1 MDGRRRALIIAN
13 DEYDHPGLSRLKAP
27 AADAEALASV
37 LGNSEVGGFQVH
49 VVHNAPAHTVGG
61 HIEDLFAESQSDDL
75 VLLHFSGH
83 GLKSDSGE
91 LFFAVRNT
99 RPDRLGSTAVPADFV
114 QRCMRS
120 SRARSIVLFLDCCY
134 GGAFGEGVSV
144 RAAGSANVLESFPAG
159 KLGGGRGRAVITA
172 SSAMEYAFEGD
183 SLADEHQQQPSVFT
197 AALVEGLT
205 SGEADRDED
214 GLVSLNELYD
224 YVYDRVR
231 ERNPK
236 QTPGRDVELEGE
248 LYLARSNRRRLRP
261 IPVPPDVAAALKS
274 DNVFTR
280 LGAVGELKSRVASP
294 DLSAAFGAFEALL
307 EVARSDIRYVQEA
320 ASEALAGAAI
330 SPDPAGLQFGTVAL
344 TELPVVKTIH
354 LAGPPLAGAVTV
366 APSEAWLT
374 ARVDAAQV
382 HVSVIT
388 TATGPLAGTLTL
400 TGPTGAVVIP
410 VTAEVVATGTAPAE
424 GPEDTQPSVALDT
437 PIHPAELPAEDA
449 RTLPVPF
456 AVARAAAPPPAAAAP
471 VRADGVGL
479 PLAGDGP
486 GPGPGPGPMTSATQ
500 ASAQTLSGAEQEAPS
515 LGPPT
520 ASAPTSRRYW
530 MLSGITALVSGGL
543 MLLCIVLPQQW
554 DTATL
559 DKDPIKA
566 KYLLYL
572 GLVVIAVGALAL
584 RARWRI
590 QGLGAILGAST
601 IGIVVAFDMLN
612 TLERLGMDGLDVGF
626 WVGLVAPIALLVAGA
641 LAVAGARRESDL
653 AFAALSRSDW
663 ASWCVL
669 ALAVAGALTL
679 LPSALETY
687 SDEPSWGLQGLCVA
701 ALAVGVPLAAVLAR
715 PVLLGRW
722 MLIGWCFACVAPVL
736 ATWLS
741 WKEYDSTSHGM
752 WFVLLTL
759 AAMVGLA
766 PMVHRD
772 RTQGREA

>member
-1 MDGRRRALIIAN
+1 VDGRRRALIIAN

-27 AADAEALASV
+27 AADAEALANV

-144 RAAGSANVLESFPAG
+144 RAGGSANVLDSFPAG

-261 IPVPPDVAAALKS
+261 LPVPPDVAAALKS

-280 LGAVGELKSRVASP
+280 LGAVAELKSRVGSP
-294 DLSAAFGAFEALL
+294 DLSGAFGAFEALL
-307 EVARSDIRYVQEA
+307 EVSRSDIRYVQEA
-320 ASEALAGAAI
+320 ASEALGGAAI
-330 SPDPAGLQFGTVAL
+330 SPDPPELQFGTVAL
-344 TELPVVKTIH
+344 TELPVVKTIR

-374 ARVDAAQV
+374 ASVEPAEV
-382 HVSVIT
+382 HVSVSTIT
-388 TATGPLAGTLTL
+388 TGRLSGTLTL
-400 TGPTGAVVIP
+400 TGPTGEVVVP
-410 VTAEVVATGTAPAE
+410 VTAEVVPTRTAPGEAR
-424 GPEDTQPSVALDT
+424 EDNEPHAALDT
-437 PIHPAELPAEDA
+437 PIRSVAPPAEAAPTSPLPIE
-449 RTLPVPF
+449 
-456 AVARAAAPPPAAAAP
+456 VARAAAPPLAAAP
-471 VRADGVGL
+471 VPADGVGL
-479 PLAGDGP
+479 PLAGDTP
-486 GPGPGPGPMTSATQ
+486 GPLTPATQ
-500 ASAQTLSGAEQEAPS
+500 ESAQPPAGAERETPS
-515 LGPPT
+515 HGPPA
-520 ASAPTSRRYW
+520 ASAPTSRQYW
-530 MLSGITALVSGGL
+530 KLSGITAVVSGLL

-554 DTATL
+554 DTATV
-559 DKDPIKA
+559 DRDPIKA
-566 KYLLYL
+566 TYLLYL
-572 GLVVIAVGALAL
+572 GLVAIVVGVLAL

-590 QGLGAILGAST
+590 QGLGAVIGAST
-601 IGIVVAFDMLN
+601 IGTAVAFDMLN
-612 TLERLGMDGLDVGF
+612 TLDRLGIEGLDVGF
-626 WVGLVAPIALLVAGA
+626 WVGLVAPIVLLAAGA
-641 LAVAGARRESDL
+641 LAAAGARRESDL

-669 ALAVAGALTL
+669 ALALAGALTL

-687 SDEPSWGLQGLCVA
+687 SSEPGWGLQGLWVA
-701 ALAVGVPLAAVLAR
+701 VLAVWVPLAAVLAR

-722 MLIGWCFACVAPVL
+722 MLIGWSLACVAPVL

-741 WKEYDSTSHGM
+741 WQEYDSTAHGM

-772 RTQGREA
+772 RAQGGGT